1 MDSNVAQWLCFV
13 FEEEGGELTVACC
26 AVFKE
31 GKGKGKEGKERK
43 KGKRK
48 KVEQKKLQS
57 AERGIKILSANC
69 SLSGQV
75 RRELE
80 FVWIGSQYGLPIYT
94 NSN

>member
-1 MDSNVAQWLCFV
+1 MWIRTWLSGSVFV
-13 FEEEGGELTVACC
+13 FEKEGGELTVACC

-75 RRELE
+75 RR
-80 FVWIGSQYGLPIYT
+80 
-94 NSN
+94 

>member
-1 MDSNVAQWLCFV
+1 MAQWLCFV

-48 KVEQKKLQS
+48 KVEHKKS
-57 AERGIKILSANC
+57 F
-69 SLSGQV
+69 SLPKGASKSC
-75 RRELE
+75 L
-80 FVWIGSQYGLPIYT
+80 
-94 NSN
+94 